1 MEVVGILLGVSL
13 VCVFLY
19 FMQKWTYKKEKELQE
34 LKARVIGQYIADA
47 IISAVEEIKK

>member
-19 FMQKWTYKKEKELQE
+19 FMQKWAYKKEKELE
-34 LKARVIGQYIADA
+34 EMKARVIGKWIAEA
-47 IISAVEEIKK
+47 IIVSVKDTDK